1 MIKNHILSN
10 KADAVMKKL
19 AKRWI
24 GPFLLGKKINEVTF
38 EILCVPSNKVK
49 GKRHVSEMKHFHTS
63 NNPRGEL
70 VSPEM
75 DDSKIEHSSSRNR
88 RSTAKPVDYR
98 QAGGFRIYKKR
109 NQASAIIFHTEELCD
124 Y

>member
-1 MIKNHILSN
+1 MILEYCTILHQIS
-10 KADAVMKKL
+10 KA
-19 AKRWI
+19 I
-24 GPFLLGKKINEVTF
+24 T
-38 EILCVPSNKVK
+38 
-49 GKRHVSEMKHFHTS
+49 
-63 NNPRGEL
+63 
-70 VSPEM
+70 
-75 DDSKIEHSSSRNR
+75 SRNR